1 MSLNQAAAILGL
13 VSDERSPGAGVGV
26 LITFEG
32 GEASGK
38 STQVELLAAW
48 LTDRGYSVVTAREP
62 GTTEVGLAAR
72 RALLDV
78 DDELA
83 PHAELA
89 LFIAARAQL
98 AAAVVTP
105 ALGAGKIVLLDR
117 FGDSSVAYQGYG
129 RGLEPERIAEW
140 NRWATGGLVPD
151 LTILIDV
158 PVSDAVERR
167 GDKPPDRLERAG
179 IEFHERVRAGYERLA
194 ANEPFRFFVLDGRQP
209 IDELQSA
216 IRGRVGELLETRGSQ
231 RMAPE

>member
-1 MSLNQAAAILGL
+1 L
-13 VSDERSPGAGVGV
+13 VSVGRSPRAGGGA

-38 STQVELLAAW
+38 STQVELLAGW
-48 LTDRGYSVVTAREP
+48 LTEEGYSVVTAREP
-62 GTTEVGLAAR
+62 GTTAVGLAAR
-72 RALLDV
+72 SALLDV
-78 DDELA
+78 DDELT

-98 AAAVVTP
+98 AATVVTP
-105 ALGAGKIVLLDR
+105 ALAAGKVVLLDR

-158 PVSDAVERR
+158 PVSDAVDRR

-179 IEFHERVRAGYERLA
+179 DEFHERVRAGYKRLA
-194 ANEPFRFFVLDGRQP
+194 MNEPCRFFVLDGKQP

-216 IRGRVGELLETRGSQ
+216 IRSRVGELLKTGSSQ

>member
-1 MSLNQAAAILGL
+1 MSVA
-13 VSDERSPGAGVGV
+13 RSPRAGGGA

-38 STQVELLAAW
+38 STQVELLAGW
-48 LTDRGYSVVTAREP
+48 LTEEGYSVVTAREP
-62 GTTEVGLAAR
+62 GTTAVGLAAR
-72 RALLDV
+72 SALLDV

-98 AAAVVTP
+98 AATVVTP
-105 ALGAGKIVLLDR
+105 ALAAGKVVLLDR

-140 NRWATGGLVPD
+140 NRWATGGLVAD

-158 PVSDAVERR
+158 SVSDAVDRR

-179 IEFHERVRAGYERLA
+179 DEFHERVRAGYKRLA
-194 ANEPFRFFVLDGRQP
+194 TNEPCRFFVLDGKQP

-216 IRGRVGELLETRGSQ
+216 IRSRVGELLETGSSQ

>member
-1 MSLNQAAAILGL
+1 MSLNQTAAILGL
-13 VSDERSPGAGVGV
+13 VSVARSPRAGGGA

-38 STQVELLAAW
+38 STQVELLAGW
-48 LTDRGYSVVTAREP
+48 LTEQGYSVVTAREP
-62 GTTEVGLAAR
+62 GTTAVGLATR

-98 AAAVVTP
+98 AASVVSP
-105 ALGAGKIVLLDR
+105 ALAAGKVVLLDR

-140 NRWATGGLVPD
+140 NLWATRGLVPD

-158 PVSDAVERR
+158 PVSDAVDRR

-179 IEFHERVRAGYERLA
+179 NEFHERVRAGYMRLA
-194 ANEPFRFFVLDGRQP
+194 TNEPYRFFVLDGRQP

-216 IRGRVGELLETRGSQ
+216 IRSRVGELLETGGSQ